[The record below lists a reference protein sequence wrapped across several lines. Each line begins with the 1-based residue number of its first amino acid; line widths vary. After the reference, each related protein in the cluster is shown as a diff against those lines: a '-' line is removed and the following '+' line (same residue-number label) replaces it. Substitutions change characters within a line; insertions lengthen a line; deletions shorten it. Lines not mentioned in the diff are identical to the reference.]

1 MSNSN
6 KVYVNRTLNLKKI
19 KYLGLDMDHTLV
31 RYNSENFERL
41 SHSIIIENE
50 VLTDAEKSFNLTII
64 MQSADWLLIVK
75 REMF

>member
-1 MSNSN
+1 MITS

-41 SHSIIIENE
+41 SHKIIIEKLIKN
-50 VLTDAEKSFNLTII
+50 KSYPETLKNLQFDYNFEIGR
-64 MQSADWLLIVK
+64 AHV
-75 REMF
+75 